1 MTDVNVHMRDV
12 NNVDAHDSDLGEPLP
27 QFLERIRKMASGSYH
42 PKGFHFDERWSI
54 NAGRDGSE
62 IMRAKPKWRKGSR
75 IQ

>member
-27 QFLERIRKMASGSYH
+27 QFLERIRKMASGNYH
-42 PKGFHFDERWSI
+42 PRGYHFDQSYSSVSHA
-54 NAGRDGSE
+54 NPKS
-62 IMRAKPKWRKGSR
+62 KWRKGMR